1 MHIKLMI
8 VMITIIRIKI
18 RIKIIPVFMPECK
31 IPFNNS
37 FSPQNESKKKSF

>member
-8 VMITIIRIKI
+8 VMITII